1 MATKITAAKFLG
13 VNNKLPPDALMT
25 LDKRRNEAET
35 FMLEA
40 VNVNLSD
47 SGSFSRRA
55 GFTQKLS
62 GVCHSAYGG
71 SMDLVVVDGVLNR
84 VLYTDP
90 FTVEAVIAVGHT
102 RLSYAPYMGDVYFSN
117 GNSIGVVNQ
126 DGSAEFISRAGSY
139 QHSFHFVDPSEDSTY
154 FDSVPPG
161 REICEHGARLWSAA
175 DDGLWYSEAFF
186 PRRCDRQKN
195 YFPWKSATML
205 ASVEG
210 GLFVGVGKEVWFLS
224 GTDPKAMQPKRVCDF
239 PAVRGTAV
247 EVDAGRFPVDGASGQ
262 SVVWESPR
270 GKILG
275 TAGGRI
281 VLLTERNVSYNPG
294 DVGASMLREFNGA
307 TQHVSAF
314 PSGGDGSNMR
324 TSDIAVAEV
333 RRNGVFI

>member
-1 MATKITAAKFLG
+1 MATKITASNFLG

-25 LDKRRNEAET
+25 IEKGNAET
-35 FMLEA
+35 FLLEA

-47 SGSFSRRA
+47 AGSFSRRA
-55 GFTQKLS
+55 GFTQKIS

-71 SMDLVVVDGVLNR
+71 SMDLVVVDAVLNR
-84 VLYTDP
+84 IVTADP
-90 FTVEAVIAVGHT
+90 LVVDPLIAVGHT
-102 RLSYAPYMGDVYFSN
+102 RLCYAPYMGDVYFSN
-117 GNSIGVVNQ
+117 GQSLGVVNQ
-126 DGSAEFISRAGSY
+126 DGSAEFVSRAGSY
-139 QHSFHFVDPSEDSTY
+139 QQQSFHFVDPAVDEY
-154 FDSVPPG
+154 FDSTPPG

-175 DDGLWYSEAFF
+175 DDALWYSEAFF

-205 ASVEG
+205 APVEG

-224 GTDPKAMQPKRVCDF
+224 GTDPKQMQPRRVCDF

-247 EVDAGRFPVDGASGQ
+247 EVDAGRFPVDGASGK

-294 DVGASMLREFNGA
+294 EVGASMLREINGE
-307 TQHVSAF
+307 TQHVSSF

-324 TSDIAVAEV
+324 TSDIAVAEI
-333 RRNGVFI
+333 RRNGIII